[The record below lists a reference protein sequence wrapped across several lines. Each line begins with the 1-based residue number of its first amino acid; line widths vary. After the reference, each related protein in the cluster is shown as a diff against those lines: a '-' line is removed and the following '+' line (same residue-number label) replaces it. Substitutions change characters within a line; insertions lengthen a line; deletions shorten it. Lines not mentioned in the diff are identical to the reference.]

1 MTPHFEALYY
11 RQIPICIYTTL
22 LQEAWLS
29 RDEIRFCQIYFSW
42 LLLLTSIQVFLN
54 SKESIKC
61 NIIKETLNI
70 QVQKQTLHATCTCM
84 AKTRLKTLLSLTT
97 NPPKENFSS
106 SVSEPLALGQICVYA
121 KTKTWT
127 LQSIGAYLKKKKW
140 INKYL

>member
-1 MTPHFEALYY
+1 MWTIVVLTPHFEALCY
-11 RQIPICIYTTL
+11 RQIPICLYTTL
-22 LQEAWLS
+22 LEKAWLT

-61 NIIKETLNI
+61 NIIKEKLNI
-70 QVQKQTLHATCTCM
+70 WVQKQTLHATCTCM

-106 SVSEPLALGQICVYA
+106 SSVSEPWALGQICVYA
-121 KTKTWT
+121 KTKSWT
-127 LQSIGAYLKKKKW
+127 LKSIGTY
-140 INKYL
+140 I